1 MFELDVSENTNVP
14 AMVVAETNSR
24 CLLQLILIRRIDVHI
39 FHLLIDLCNSTET
52 VLITMCRIVDVL
64 VTILELRIVATT

>member
-24 CLLQLILIRRIDVHI
+24 CLLQLILIRRIDVRI